1 MNGNYIPTYKPKKL
15 FIWSHDNKSHK
26 KDATYMKGASVICPI
41 KFDLA
46 RCKKGDAHLVSKMHG
61 VSSTLPCLINHVMR
75 DAVGQEKT
83 PIVVVA
89 EIPI

>member
-15 FIWSHDNKSHK
+15 FIWSHDNKTHK

-46 RCKKGDAHLVSKMHG
+46 RCKKRGC
-61 VSSTLPCLINHVMR
+61 SSCVKNARCLINFATLLINHVM
-75 DAVGQEKT
+75 
-83 PIVVVA
+83 
-89 EIPI
+89 